1 MRSRV
6 RILFLWSAIIFS
18 LLGLG
23 CCQSSQGIDPKK
35 VSEIEEYLIDFS
47 KKIEGH
53 RLQTGSLPPDLDA
66 EKFFSI
72 LESYYPDKKI
82 INIVQKYPVRV
93 FREGESY
100 VLILCD
106 KESKMAL
113 YKDLGSTIIY
123 VDFPYYREGKKV
135 SCSE

>member
-1 MRSRV
+1 MGSRV

-53 RLQTGSLPPDLDA
+53 RPQTDSLPPDLDA
-66 EKFFSI
+66 
-72 LESYYPDKKI
+72 DKKA
-82 INIVQKYPVRV
+82 VP
-93 FREGESY
+93 
-100 VLILCD
+100 
-106 KESKMAL
+106 
-113 YKDLGSTIIY
+113 
-123 VDFPYYREGKKV
+123 KV
-135 SCSE
+135 SSVTGGKVRIH